1 MRTEE
6 ITIYEFH
13 ELSEKAKQNAIN
25 NWRELD
31 ELTFL
36 SDEMEEYLMGD
47 NRFKNT
53 DLLYSLNYCQGDGL
67 SFSCDEFS
75 DEVLLIVFNNVLG
88 QGKEKTA
95 RFLVDEFGWIF
106 NTKHNEGRYCFASNS
121 DVKKNDGAWHHDNID
136 SFLVSVRDSLAEDVY
151 LPKCRKMEKYWYESV
166 EYYSSDDYIE
176 EVLTTNEYEF
186 TEEGE
191 IY

>member
-13 ELSEKAKQNAIN
+13 KLSEKAKQIAIN
-25 NWRELD
+25 NWREADDLS
-31 ELTFL
+31 FL
-36 SDEMEEYLMGD
+36 PDQIEEYLMED
-47 NRFKNT
+47 ERFKNT
-53 DLLYSLNYCQGDGL
+53 GLVYSLSYSQGDGL

-75 DEVLLIVFNNVLG
+75 DETLLAVFINILG

-121 DVKKNDGAWHHDNID
+121 DVKKNDGAWYHDNID
-136 SFLVSVRDSLAEDVY
+136 SFLESVRDSLAEDIY
-151 LPKCRKMEKYWYESV
+151 LPKCREMEKIGYESV
-166 EYYSSDDYIE
+166 EHYQSDEYIE

-186 TEEGE
+186 TEGGE